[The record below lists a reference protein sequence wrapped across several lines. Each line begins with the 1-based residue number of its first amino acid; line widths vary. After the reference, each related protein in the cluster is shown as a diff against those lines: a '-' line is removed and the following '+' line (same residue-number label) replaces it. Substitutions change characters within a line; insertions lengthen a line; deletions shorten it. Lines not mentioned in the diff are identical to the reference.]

1 MTGDWR
7 DRIVAD
13 PAVLTGKPTVRGT
26 RLGVAF
32 LLDRLAAGWSRE
44 DLLENYPRLTGDD
57 IEAVLRHAAE
67 AVGEE
72 RVFPAAS

>member
-7 DRIVAD
+7 DRIAAD
-13 PAVLTGKPTVRGT
+13 PAVLAGKPTVRGT

-44 DLLENYPRLTGDD
+44 DLLESYPRLTGED

-72 RVFPAAS
+72 RVYPAAS

>member
-7 DRIVAD
+7 ERIAAD
-13 PAVLTGKPTVRGT
+13 PAVLSGKPTVRGT

-32 LLDRLAAGWSRE
+32 LLNRLAAGWTRD
-44 DLLENYPRLTGDD
+44 DLLENYPRLTAEDV
-57 IEAVLRHAAE
+57 EAVLRHAAE

-72 RVFPAAS
+72 RVFPAVP

>member
-7 DRIVAD
+7 DRIAAD
-13 PAVLTGKPTVRGT
+13 PAVLAGKPTVRGT

-44 DLLENYPRLTGDD
+44 DLLKSYPRLTAEDV
-57 IEAVLRHAAE
+57 EAVLRHAAE

-72 RVFPAAS
+72 RVFPTAP

>member
-7 DRIVAD
+7 DRIAVD
-13 PAVLTGKPTVRGT
+13 PAVLAGKPTVRGT

-44 DLLENYPRLTGDD
+44 DLLKSYPRLTPDD
-57 IEAVLRHAAE
+57 VEAVLRHAAE

-72 RVFPAAS
+72 RVFASAR

>member
-44 DLLENYPRLTGDD
+44 ELLENYPRLTGED
-57 IEAVLRHAAE
+57 IEAVLRHAGRRGT
-67 AVGEE
+67 GETN
-72 RVFPAAS
+72 RDR